1 MILKKICKHKLPNP
15 GKLKPEKLP
24 DAEPTA
30 TVRTTRA
37 EFDRS
42 FDPDPPSTMYDSDL
56 PDLSIDYDEI
66 GNFNY
71 DANSN
76 YYTSDSSFDSY
87 SDSYARFKG
96 LQPDYKPDDGV
107 TDRSSTLR
115 EVIHKFTRDR
125 FRELFDHKWS
135 KVNHLLSAHTIS
147 KSSKYF

>member
-1 MILKKICKHKLPNP
+1 
-15 GKLKPEKLP
+15 
-24 DAEPTA
+24 
-30 TVRTTRA
+30 
-37 EFDRS
+37 
-42 FDPDPPSTMYDSDL
+42 MYDSDL

-115 EVIHKFTRDR
+115 EVIHKFTRDNS
-125 FRELFDHKWS
+125 DHCS
-135 KVNHLLSAHTIS
+135 KGTCLCEMIDQNQIQLAYETETCYTDKSGPVPVNR
-147 KSSKYF
+147 